1 MDTTPTTSL
10 IRIDK
15 GFYCG
20 TDISNTTATLVDV
33 DNPASGYYLLDGPHL
48 GLHLND
54 GHSLNEITACRPC
67 VAVPI
72 GELEALRHAFMGVE
86 LNRFQNAVIKKL
98 ITHTPKEPVNEH
110 E

>member
-15 GFYCG
+15 GFCCG

-33 DNPASGYYLLDGPHL
+33 DNPASGYYLLDGPRL
-48 GLHLND
+48 GWCIND
-54 GHSLNEITACRPC
+54 DHPQNEITAWRPC

-72 GELEALRHAFMGVE
+72 GELEVLRHAFMGVE
-86 LNRFQNAVIKKL
+86 LNRLQHAVIQKL
-98 ITHTPKEPVNEH
+98 ITHAPKEPVNEH
-110 E
+110 G